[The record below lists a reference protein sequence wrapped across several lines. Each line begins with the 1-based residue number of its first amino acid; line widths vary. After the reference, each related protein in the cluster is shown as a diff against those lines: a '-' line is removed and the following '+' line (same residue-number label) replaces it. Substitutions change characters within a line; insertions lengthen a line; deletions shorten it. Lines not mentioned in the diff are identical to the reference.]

1 MTTDLPDP
9 HGCPHC
15 GHAGLAERW
24 GETICGMCHAPR
36 VHAEP
41 GCPVRNVL
49 ASAEPTGFDRF
60 VADATRIM
68 RSAEAKAL
76 TALGRITAESIAE
89 GEAAVREGRY
99 VTLDSLRKSIE
110 RDLAKSDP
118 IVEEV
123 FGPCVTAETA
133 RERRVHDGGPRIN
146 P

>member
-15 GHAGLAERW
+15 GHDGLAERW
-24 GETICGMCHAPR
+24 GETICGMCGAPR
-36 VHAEP
+36 VHATP
-41 GCPVRNVL
+41 GCPVRNAVSN
-49 ASAEPTGFDRF
+49 AIDETFEQS
-60 VADATRIM
+60 ADAVAKEH
-68 RSAEAKAL
+68 AEALRLLA
-76 TALGRITAESIAE
+76 GIGPITAERIAA

-99 VTLDSLRKSIE
+99 VTLDGLRESIE

-133 RERRVHDGGPRIN
+133 RERRVHDGGPRVVR
-146 P
+146 

>member
-36 VHAEP
+36 VHATP
-41 GCPVRNVL
+41 GCPVRNVMAGWEFAQRMRQVVQAWPDWKRRAA
-49 ASAEPTGFDRF
+49 ASAFCSPTAIETRQESV
-60 VADATRIM
+60 VATANNSANNLAALVATPAPEQCAP
-68 RSAEAKAL
+68 S
-76 TALGRITAESIAE
+76 T
-89 GEAAVREGRY
+89 
-99 VTLDSLRKSIE
+99 
-110 RDLAKSDP
+110 
-118 IVEEV
+118 
-123 FGPCVTAETA
+123 TAETA

>member
-24 GETICGMCHAPR
+24 GETICGMCGAPR
-36 VHAEP
+36 VHATP
-41 GCPVRNVL
+41 GCPVRNAVAADGETRVL
-49 ASAEPTGFDRF
+49 DLRTMKFRTVDSLHGETLAGTIAPEPTGFDRF

-68 RSAEAKAL
+68 ESAQA
-76 TALGRITAESIAE
+76 RCESVI
-89 GEAAVREGRY
+89 
-99 VTLDSLRKSIE
+99 D
-110 RDLAKSDP
+110 
-118 IVEEV
+118 
-123 FGPCVTAETA
+123 ETA